1 MDLTSI
7 PWLELAPFFLV
18 GFIAQLFN
26 GALGMAYGVVS
37 NTLLIFLGIPP
48 IAASVSVRSSESF
61 ATGISG
67 LSHVLRGNVDWTL
80 FRRLVVMGIVG
91 GLLGAWVLSHIHLAI
106 LRPIVLAYLAAL
118 GTYLIWRG
126 PRRPQTYRRLRFVE
140 PLAFFGGVL
149 DASGGGGWGPI
160 ATGSLLAQG
169 ATPRIA
175 IGTVNTAEFF
185 VTITVLSAFIG
196 TLGLATVTVVTA
208 GLLTGSIL
216 AAPLAAELARRIPRQ
231 ALVVSAGILLIA
243 ISLYGLLALVI
254 GPVPSF
260 PRF

>member
-1 MDLTSI
+1 MGLSDI
-7 PWLELAPFFLV
+7 PWAELAPFFV
-18 GFIAQLFN
+18 IGFLAQIID
-26 GALGMAYGVVS
+26 GALGMAFGVVT
-37 NTLLIFLGIPP
+37 NTLLILLGIPP
-48 IAASVSVRSSESF
+48 AAASSSVRAAESF
-61 ATGISG
+61 AGGVSG
-67 LSHVLRGNVDWTL
+67 LAHVLRGNVDWAL
-80 FRRLVVMGIVG
+80 FRRLVVMGILG

-118 GTYLIWRG
+118 GTYLIWRA

-140 PLAFFGGVL
+140 PLGFVGGVL

-175 IGTVNTAEFF
+175 IGTVNAAKFF

-196 TLGLATVTVVTA
+196 TLGLAGVTVVTA
-208 GLLTGSIL
+208 GLLAGSVL
-216 AAPLAAELARRIPRQ
+216 AAPLAAELARRVPRQ